1 MFDKKKYWERRKQG
15 LPGVEDLRTPPKIA
29 VFTEEDHKRGICCKK
44 QIGKERTSGVTMHM
58 TKKGLVAVS
67 RKQNRRK
74 IVDRHFTKQDFEYGI
89 RIGGKIHNKMVAAK
103 RKFAKLHKG
112 ERIISEEQR
121 RHLENNPLT
130 IDPTKSNHERHLER
144 RKAREDARTK

>member
-1 MFDKKKYWERRKQG
+1 MFDNKKYWENRKNG
-15 LPGVEDLRTPPKIA
+15 LRGQENLSQEPKVVRESGVEMQMTRKGLIA
-29 VFTEEDHKRGICCKK
+29 MPRYKRRHKLVDRH
-44 QIGKERTSGVTMHM
+44 Q
-58 TKKGLVAVS
+58 TKKGFVYGV
-67 RKQNRRK
+67 K
-74 IVDRHFTKQDFEYGI
+74 IGSKVHEKLES
-89 RIGGKIHNKMVAAK
+89 AK

-130 IDPTKSNHERHLER
+130 IDPAKSNHERHLER